1 MTLHGQ
7 KKLYDFLFLIFF
19 PSALCNIM
27 LLNDV
32 EGVDVCKYNPLLVG
46 WLVGWLVVYT
56 KW

>member
-1 MTLHGQ
+1 MAK
-7 KKLYDFLFLIFF
+7 KKLYDFLILIFF

-32 EGVDVCKYNPLLVG
+32 EGADVCKYNPLLVG